1 MESSSTLSTLWQ
13 ALPEGV
19 VHFLG
24 RKATHAD
31 WERRLAVHPVAELQ
45 PNWQMLSEDASQNMS
60 EWGLQSVTLNTE
72 ADDDSAWAGPWPE
85 GLPGVKAN
93 LSMANQF
100 FGEPLIQDRT
110 IALYQI
116 QGPHD
121 HGWVAQCLFDERG
134 RLESLTLVKM
144 HEWLPLS
151 ERAVES
157 RGSADADDS
166 SIGESTL
173 RAAAGTRARR
183 AGWYE
188 ATLPAAHPMQK
199 YFANSEA
206 RLVFRNE
213 AEMFPTLGVTP
224 KADEALVEWVW
235 IRAE

>member
-1 MESSSTLSTLWQ
+1 MGSPSILSTLWQ
-13 ALPEGV
+13 ALPEAV

-31 WERRLAVHPVAELQ
+31 WERHLPRHPVAELQ
-45 PNWQMLSEDASQNMS
+45 PNWQVLSEGASQDMS
-60 EWGLQSVTLNTE
+60 EWGLQSVTLHTE
-72 ADDDSAWAGPWPE
+72 VDHDSAWAGPWPE
-85 GLPGVKAN
+85 GLPGAKAN
-93 LSMANQF
+93 LAMANQF

-116 QGPHD
+116 QSPHD

-144 HEWLPLS
+144 HEWLPLA
-151 ERAVES
+151 ERAAEGAVA
-157 RGSADADDS
+157 SAV
-166 SIGESTL
+166 GEAAL

-188 ATLPAAHPMQK
+188 ATLPTSHPMQK

-213 AEMFPTLGVTP
+213 TELFPTLGVTP